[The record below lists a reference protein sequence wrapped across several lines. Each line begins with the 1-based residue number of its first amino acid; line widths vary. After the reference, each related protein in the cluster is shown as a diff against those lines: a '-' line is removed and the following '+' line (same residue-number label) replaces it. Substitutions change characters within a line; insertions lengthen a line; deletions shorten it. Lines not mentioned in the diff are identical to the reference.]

1 MPAELMNPCGVFEER
16 PAPLTPRPTAL
27 GPDTTVG
34 LLANDKKNAD
44 VFLENVEMLLRECHG
59 VTSFRWFRKE
69 ASSPARFT
77 EEFIAGCHVVAAAIA
92 D

>member
-1 MPAELMNPCGVFEER
+1 MAVELMNPCATFEER
-16 PAPLTPRPTAL
+16 PSPLAPRPPVL

-34 LLANDKKNAD
+34 LFANDKKNAD
-44 VFLENVEMLLRECHG
+44 VLLGNVESLLRERHG
-59 VTSFRWFRKE
+59 VERFRWFRKE

-77 EEFIAGCHVVAAAIA
+77 EGFIAECDVVAAAIA

>member
-1 MPAELMNPCGVFEER
+1 MAVELMNPCGVFEER
-16 PAPLTPRPTAL
+16 PSPLAPRPPAL
-27 GPDTTVG
+27 GSHATVG

-44 VFLENVEMLLRECHG
+44 VLLGNVETLLRARHG
-59 VTSFRWFRKE
+59 VERFLWFRKE

-77 EEFIAGCHVVAAAIA
+77 EEFIAECDVVAAAIA